1 MIGTAPA
8 GRPNPVL
15 GIVSLA
21 AAAALLLPA
30 DAKAQQDRRQTEP
43 GGSADVQLVEV
54 YLSENAMQVLYGRSL
69 DIGELG
75 RNDARVGIF
84 INEDRDLI
92 GIADMLIEVGE
103 QRRRP
108 NWSLEIGPRA
118 YGALMSVEN
127 QDVFSIGLGG
137 KLSYRLG
144 RNRAAGISLT
154 AFYAPDIVTFGNA
167 DNIKDGAIR
176 LEARVSDTTD
186 LFIGYRI
193 FEFDLDVDREVDDN
207 MHLGILHRF

>member
-1 MIGTAPA
+1 
-8 GRPNPVL
+8 RPNPVL

-21 AAAALLLPA
+21 TAASRISPA
-30 DAKAQQDRRQTEP
+30 DAKAQQDHSRHVQGR
-43 GGSADVQLVEV
+43 SADVQLVEV

-167 DNIKDGAIR
+167 VNIKDWAIR
-176 LEARVSDTTD
+176 LEARVSDTTH

-193 FEFDLDVDREVDDN
+193 FEFGLDDDREADDN
-207 MHLGILHRF
+207 MHLGILHPF

>member
-1 MIGTAPA
+1 MNGTASD

-21 AAAALLLPA
+21 AAAALLTPDVTA
-30 DAKAQQDRRQTEP
+30 AQQERREP
-43 GGSADVQLVEV
+43 QSRSTDMQLVEA
-54 YLSENAMQVLYGRSL
+54 YLSEDAMQVLYGQSL

-75 RNDARVGIF
+75 RNDARVGVF

-92 GIADMLIEVGE
+92 GIADMLIEIGE

-118 YGALMSVEN
+118 YAALMSIEN

-137 KLSYRLG
+137 RLSYRLG

-167 DNIKDGAIR
+167 DNIKDASIR
-176 LEARVSDTTD
+176 LEARVSDSTD

-193 FEFDLDVDREVDDN
+193 FEFDLEVDREVDDN
-207 MHLGILHRF
+207 MHLGVLHRF

>member
-1 MIGTAPA
+1 MNGTASD

-21 AAAALLLPA
+21 AAAALLTPDDTA
-30 DAKAQQDRRQTEP
+30 AQQERREP
-43 GGSADVQLVEV
+43 QSRSTDMQLVEA
-54 YLSENAMQVLYGRSL
+54 YLSEDAMQVLYGQSL

-75 RNDARVGIF
+75 RNDARVGVF

-92 GIADMLIEVGE
+92 GIADMLIEIGE

-118 YGALMSVEN
+118 YAALMSIEN

-137 KLSYRLG
+137 RLSYRLG

-167 DNIKDGAIR
+167 DNIKDASIR
-176 LEARVSDTTD
+176 LEARVSDSTD

-193 FEFDLDVDREVDDN
+193 FEFDLEVDREVDDN
-207 MHLGILHRF
+207 MHLGVLHRF